1 MKKYCLLFSLIAGVL
16 VGCAG
21 SLTRPSESFDS
32 VSIGNADSLS
42 LAISSLEVP
51 SFDSSHLPEDQTF
64 SIVASGGGSY
74 EYIEEKNTFVLTSAG
89 EYDCYGDLSDGQI
102 RVSAGDEDEVILN
115 LNGCSLSC
123 SFDSPI
129 YIESADQ
136 VDLSSKKDTENYIYD
151 LRGADFNDDASGS
164 GAIFADSDLKLK
176 GNGSLEIQTAY
187 NNGVHTK
194 KDLEIKN
201 VELSVKAYN
210 NAIKGNDSVAIESGR
225 IVAIS
230 TGGDAVKTTSTD
242 FNKKNEQRGSVRI
255 SGGEVNLYAMCD
267 GIDASS
273 DVVISSEAVVR
284 IFTDSYSEYSEEVK
298 ESSSSTMYLRLSSSV
313 YRSSYAYSA
322 YFYNTDG
329 TYCWKEASY
338 YGAYSA
344 FEDNPGR
351 PGFGFGGGN
360 TTYYYYTL
368 SRPSGYTNVR
378 FYAYNSSQTPGQSE
392 NYQAVSQS
400 YSTLSSDKDTYIVSS
415 VSNGTLVSSG
425 WTSFHT
431 SSGNSGVAY
440 SCKGI
445 KAGNEIT
452 VSGGDVAIYSG
463 DDGMHANFD
472 EVMEST
478 GEKGKGN
485 ISLSGGTVK
494 IASKDDGI
502 HADQDLLISDGIL
515 EILTSYEGVEANR
528 IYISGG
534 TMDISATDDG
544 LNANSKG
551 NYAAY
556 IEISGGRLE
565 VGVPSGDTDT
575 IDSNGTILISGGI
588 VIAKNGQTSGTS
600 MTGGTFDTENG
611 LSVTGGTVIA
621 VGCTQD
627 TIRNAYTNTSANLS
641 SGDYALTKDGETLVS
656 FTLDSAYRGYMIYD
670 ASFGASSAYTLYRG
684 TPSVVEFTR

>member
-32 VSIGNADSLS
+32 VSGGNADSLS
-42 LAISSLEVP
+42 LAISSVEVP

-74 EYIEEKNTFVLTSAG
+74 EYIEEENTFVLTSAG

-102 RVSAGDEDEVILN
+102 RVSAGDEDEVVLN

-151 LRGADFNDDASGS
+151 LRGADFDDDASGS

-255 SGGEVNLYAMCD
+255 SGGEVTLYAMCD

-313 YRSSYAYSA
+313 YRSSYAYCA

-344 FEDNPGR
+344 FEDNPAGR
-351 PGFGFGGGN
+351 DSGSAAETPRTITIRFPDRRGIPTSVFTRIMPLRLPDKARIIRPSANPIRRFLRTKTPTSCLPCRTERSSLRGGLLSILPQATVVWLIPAKG
-360 TTYYYYTL
+360 
-368 SRPSGYTNVR
+368 SRP
-378 FYAYNSSQTPGQSE
+378 
-392 NYQAVSQS
+392 
-400 YSTLSSDKDTYIVSS
+400 
-415 VSNGTLVSSG
+415 
-425 WTSFHT
+425 
-431 SSGNSGVAY
+431 
-440 SCKGI
+440 
-445 KAGNEIT
+445 
-452 VSGGDVAIYSG
+452 
-463 DDGMHANFD
+463 
-472 EVMEST
+472 
-478 GEKGKGN
+478 
-485 ISLSGGTVK
+485 
-494 IASKDDGI
+494 
-502 HADQDLLISDGIL
+502 
-515 EILTSYEGVEANR
+515 
-528 IYISGG
+528 
-534 TMDISATDDG
+534 ATKSPFR
-544 LNANSKG
+544 A
-551 NYAAY
+551 
-556 IEISGGRLE
+556 
-565 VGVPSGDTDT
+565 
-575 IDSNGTILISGGI
+575 
-588 VIAKNGQTSGTS
+588 GTS
-600 MTGGTFDTENG
+600 RFIPATTECMRI
-611 LSVTGGTVIA
+611 S
-621 VGCTQD
+621 
-627 TIRNAYTNTSANLS
+627 
-641 SGDYALTKDGETLVS
+641 TK
-656 FTLDSAYRGYMIYD
+656 
-670 ASFGASSAYTLYRG
+670 
-684 TPSVVEFTR
+684 